1 MAGQWV
7 KEISKDL
14 PGEVRTQEKVEEA
27 VGREPSDHSASRTSE
42 ESKKQKDSRM
52 ASGCSTCL
60 AAPPPPP
67 ERILSVRDVLPSGL
81 NTLVTLRTQLKR
93 LKAM

>member
-42 ESKKQKDSRM
+42 ESNKQKDSRM
-52 ASGCSTCL
+52 ASGCSACL
-60 AAPPPPP
+60 AAP
-67 ERILSVRDVLPSGL
+67 ERILSVRDVLPPGP
-81 NTLVTLRTQLKR
+81 NTLFTLRTQLKR

>member
-1 MAGQWV
+1 MQSGKRASQETNTSDTLTCDVQLSEPRDSGFLLKLCCPWHLAMAGQWV

-42 ESKKQKDSRM
+42 ESKKTEGQV
-52 ASGCSTCL
+52 GWL
-60 AAPPPPP
+60 
-67 ERILSVRDVLPSGL
+67 
-81 NTLVTLRTQLKR
+81 
-93 LKAM
+93 